1 MPTDDVE
8 FLDFPQ
14 PKFIALSTDA
24 TDSSSASRSMS
35 GCHNRYFST
44 TKRIF
49 RRLGAI
55 PRFAVHPRLSQSKRS
70 VGKIG
75 YHGSRPEFVAARAA
89 NGAKGDYP
97 GELTADSLRKSRR
110 KSTAF
115 CLFSKSLTGVGPA
128 QSGP

>member
-35 GCHNRYFST
+35 GYHNRYFST

-55 PRFAVHPRLSQSKRS
+55 PRFLIHPRLSQFKKT
-70 VGKIG
+70 VGQITARV
-75 YHGSRPEFVAARAA
+75 SCAEFS
-89 NGAKGDYP
+89 
-97 GELTADSLRKSRR
+97 ADRCRQCRQRR
-110 KSTAF
+110 QGRLA
-115 CLFSKSLTGVGPA
+115 G
-128 QSGP
+128 QSHCG

>member
-1 MPTDDVE
+1 MRSAYSEKTWLMPTDDVE

-75 YHGSRPEFVAARAA
+75 YHGSRPEFVA
-89 NGAKGDYP
+89 D
-97 GELTADSLRKSRR
+97 RR
-110 KSTAF
+110 RP
-115 CLFSKSLTGVGPA
+115 CRQWCQGRL
-128 QSGP
+128 SGRTHCG